1 LWAAAEVETGGRHEG
16 RAPFGIGG
24 IWENWK
30 DLATGEWIRTF
41 AAITTDANALVAEIH
56 DRMPLVTS
64 PTRTIWRPFPA
75 DVMRMW
81 PISTRVNRPANDDP
95 SITEPLA
102 GGCCLGPDAHA
113 RTLWDICNIP
123 EIFRYQR

>member
-56 DRMPLVTS
+56 DRMPLIIATKDYV
-64 PTRTIWRPFPA
+64 RW
-75 DVMRMW
+75 
-81 PISTRVNRPANDDP
+81 
-95 SITEPLA
+95 
-102 GGCCLGPDAHA
+102 LGDEPDAHDLA
-113 RTLWDICNIP
+113 AVSGGRDADVADIDAGKQAG
-123 EIFRYQR
+123 ER